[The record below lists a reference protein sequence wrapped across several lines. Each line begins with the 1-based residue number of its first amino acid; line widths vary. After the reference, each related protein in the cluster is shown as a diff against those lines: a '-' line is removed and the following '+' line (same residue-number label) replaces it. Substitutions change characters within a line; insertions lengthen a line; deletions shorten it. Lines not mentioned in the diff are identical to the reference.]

1 MSITSIKKI
10 ALFLPLIIMVAM
22 PLMVFAQPAESPI
35 QSIQDVESLLN
46 RILNI
51 VFVIFFII
59 AVLFI
64 ILAAFG
70 YLTAGG
76 DDEKIKSAKQKL
88 IYAIVAIVVALLA
101 TGIDNLVGGVLRG
114 EELTR

>member
-1 MSITSIKKI
+1 MSITSIRKI
-10 ALFLPLIIMVAM
+10 ALFIPLVVMIALPLVG
-22 PLMVFAQPAESPI
+22 FAQQPTEVITDIAG
-35 QSIQDVESLLN
+35 VESLLN

-101 TGIDNLVGGVLRG
+101 TGIDNIVEGILGG

>member
-10 ALFLPLIIMVAM
+10 ALFLPLIIMVAL
-22 PLMVFAQPAESPI
+22 PLVGFAQPAEAPI
-35 QSIQDVESLLN
+35 TDIAGVESLLN

-76 DDEKIKSAKQKL
+76 DDEKVKSAKQKL

-101 TGIDNLVGGVLRG
+101 TGIDNIIEGILGGQ
-114 EELTR
+114 ELNR